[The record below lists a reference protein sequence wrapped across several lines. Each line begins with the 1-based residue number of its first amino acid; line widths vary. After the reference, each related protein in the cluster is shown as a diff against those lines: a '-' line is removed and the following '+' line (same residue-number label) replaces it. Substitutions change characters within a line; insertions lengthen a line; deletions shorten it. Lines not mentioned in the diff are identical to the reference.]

1 MDLRARRVKTEEY
14 ACCTLCKQKPMHSL
28 AKRHVT
34 VAMVISNIGQPE
46 LAQRAA
52 EQHKETG
59 GDMFERSELR
69 RPAVLATSGERQG
82 TCDRRMSLAT
92 CEQSSCRL
100 TTTDA
105 PFFAPFFEKRGNK
118 ENSKNKEYL
127 AGHRGVKRKRS
138 MPCFTHIV
146 FLLLFIPP
154 PCKNKENIKK
164 R

>member
-1 MDLRARRVKTEEY
+1 MAPSAR
-14 ACCTLCKQKPMHSL
+14 
-28 AKRHVT
+28 RHVT
-34 VAMVISNIGQPE
+34 VAMVMSNIGQPE
-46 LAQRAA
+46 VAQRAA

-92 CEQSSCRL
+92 CEQSACRL

-105 PFFAPFFEKRGNK
+105 RFFAPFFEKRGNK

-127 AGHRGVKRKRS
+127 AGHRGAKRNSKPKLLHRWEVGLRHSFGELKRLN
-138 MPCFTHIV
+138 
-146 FLLLFIPP
+146 FL
-154 PCKNKENIKK
+154 

>member
-1 MDLRARRVKTEEY
+1 MRKSKVKVEEVDLRARRVKTEEY
-14 ACCTLCKQKPMHSL
+14 ACCDLCKHKPVHSL
-28 AKRHVT
+28 ARRHVT
-34 VAMVISNIGQPE
+34 AAMVMSNIGQPE

-92 CEQSSCRL
+92 CEESPCRL

-105 PFFAPFFEKRGNK
+105 RFFAPFFEKRGNK
-118 ENSKNKEYL
+118 ENS
-127 AGHRGVKRKRS
+127 
-138 MPCFTHIV
+138 
-146 FLLLFIPP
+146 
-154 PCKNKENIKK
+154 
-164 R
+164 

>member
-1 MDLRARRVKTEEY
+1 MPVA
-14 ACCTLCKQKPMHSL
+14 PS

-34 VAMVISNIGQPE
+34 AAMVISNIGQPE
-46 LAQRAA
+46 VAQRAA

-92 CEQSSCRL
+92 CEQSPCRL

-105 PFFAPFFEKRGNK
+105 RFFAPFFEKRGNK

-154 PCKNKENIKK
+154 AKTRKI
-164 R
+164 

>member
-1 MDLRARRVKTEEY
+1 MFVAPLAR
-14 ACCTLCKQKPMHSL
+14 
-28 AKRHVT
+28 RHVT
-34 VAMVISNIGQPE
+34 AAMVISNSGQPE

-92 CEQSSCRL
+92 CEQSPYRL

-105 PFFAPFFEKRGNK
+105 RFFRLFF
-118 ENSKNKEYL
+118 
-127 AGHRGVKRKRS
+127 RK
-138 MPCFTHIV
+138 
-146 FLLLFIPP
+146 
-154 PCKNKENIKK
+154 KGQ
-164 R
+164 